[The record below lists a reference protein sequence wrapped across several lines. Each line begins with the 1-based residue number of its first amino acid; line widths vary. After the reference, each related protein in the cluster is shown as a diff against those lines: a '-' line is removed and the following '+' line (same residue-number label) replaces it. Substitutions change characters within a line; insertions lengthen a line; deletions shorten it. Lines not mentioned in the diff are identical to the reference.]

1 MAKIL
6 CVLYD
11 DPAGGY
17 PNSYPRD
24 DLPHIDRYPD
34 GQTLP
39 TPQAIDFQPGTLLGS
54 VSGELGLRPFLE
66 ARGHELIVTS
76 DKDGDDSVFERE
88 LVDADIVISQPFWP
102 AYMTTERFAK
112 ANNLKLV
119 ITAGIGSD
127 HTDLQ
132 SASERGVTV
141 AEVTYCNSISVSEHV
156 VMMILG
162 LVRNYLPSWNVVRA
176 GGWDIADCAARSYD
190 LEGMHVGTVAA
201 GRIGSAVLRRL
212 KPFDV
217 HLHYTDRHRLPA
229 EVERELGVTFHESAA
244 DMVPHCD
251 VVTINAPLHPQTE
264 NLFDAAM
271 IARMKRGAFLVN
283 TARGKIANR
292 DAVAAAL
299 ESGHLAGYAGDV
311 WFPQPAPR
319 DHPWRTM
326 PHHGMTPHISGTS
339 LSAQTRYAAGTREI
353 LECFFD
359 GRPIRDEYLIVQGG
373 HLAGA
378 GAHSYSPGDT
388 TDGSEE
394 AEEFSAVEIIE
405 MPAAT

>member
-201 GRIGSAVLRRL
+201 GRIGLAVLRRL